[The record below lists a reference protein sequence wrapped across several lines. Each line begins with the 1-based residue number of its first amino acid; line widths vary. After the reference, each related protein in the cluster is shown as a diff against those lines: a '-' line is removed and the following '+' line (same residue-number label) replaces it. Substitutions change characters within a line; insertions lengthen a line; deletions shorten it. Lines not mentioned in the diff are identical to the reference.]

1 MRRKKRTLQEG
12 IADFYDASTGVWVEI
27 WGDHL
32 HHGYYEDNSWRSL
45 QQHREAQVR
54 MIEEVLSW
62 AEVSSGPEAPKAIL
76 DVGCGVG
83 GSSRHLQKK
92 YGAKVTGIT
101 LSPKQQQQATS
112 LSVKSGQAD
121 SCEFKVAD
129 ALKMPFPDD
138 SFDLVWSL
146 ESGEHMPEKA
156 KFMSEMHRVCKP
168 GGRIILVTW
177 VHRNLTKDEALKPKE
192 QRLLKQISKAYHLP
206 DWCSMDDYCQIA
218 VANLGMTGVA
228 SKVERAEIESAAVL
242 PPKELRIRSED
253 WSQFIAPFW
262 SAVIQTALRPQ
273 GWWALARGGLE
284 TFRGALVM
292 PLMNRGYRT
301 GTIRFGL
308 MTGCKTP
315 AGGDTAAASTAA
327 ATALSARRPGRLAL
341 CGALGQ
347 VVSSSTR
354 RSSRLVGL
362 LDLAKTVWDF
372 SRPHTLVGTIIS
384 ITTVHLFAVAPLSA
398 IDWPLFALQ
407 TVRALAPAMLVNVY
421 ITGLNQIYDVDIDR
435 QNKPYLPIP
444 SGRLSVTAAW
454 LIVLGSLFGAEAV
467 TCTYPTAG
475 VMALQFPLIA
485 SAILGTAYSV
495 PPFRLKRFPFLAAL
509 CIIVVRGI
517 VVNMGF
523 YYYIVHALGV
533 SGQVSTLR
541 SAMAA
546 SFFAIFGLV
555 IALMK
560 DVPDVLGDQ
569 KASIRS
575 VSVRLGPARALR
587 IAVSLLKFLLVGTAT
602 SFGLASGWAFV
613 SKAPGS
619 ALARGVLAVIS
630 LLFCRSLQ
638 RKERLVDAEK
648 PKQVFDF
655 YMFVW
660 KIFYLCYLL
669 LPLAM

>member
-1 MRRKKRTLQEG
+1 MLASRSPRVDSEAAAAAAAGALAAALLLRAKLRQKQRTRTLQEG

-45 QQHREAQVR
+45 KQHREAQVR

-62 AEVSSGPEAPKAIL
+62 ADVSSDRAPQAIL

-83 GSSRHLQKK
+83 GSSRYLQKK

-101 LSPKQQQQATS
+101 LSPKQQAQATA
-112 LSVKSGQAD
+112 LSKSQPD
-121 SCEFKVAD
+121 CTFQVAD
-129 ALKMPFPDD
+129 ALKMPFADS

-177 VHRNLTKDEALKPKE
+177 VHRNLEANEALTSKE
-192 QRLLKQISKAYHLP
+192 VRLLKRISQAYHLP
-206 DWCSMDDYCQIA
+206 DWCSMDDYCHIA
-218 VANLGMTGVA
+218 TEKLGMTG
-228 SKVERAEIESAAVL
+228 
-242 PPKELRIRSED
+242 IRSDD
-253 WSQFIAPFW
+253 WSKFIAPFW
-262 SAVIQTALRPQ
+262 SAVIQTALQPR

-301 GTIRFGL
+301 GTVRFGL
-308 MTGCKTP
+308 MTGCKVQ
-315 AGGDTAAASTAA
+315 GGDIAAASTAA
-327 ATALSARRPGRLAL
+327 ASAPSALWNKG
-341 CGALGQ
+341 
-347 VVSSSTR
+347 VVSSSTTK
-354 RSSRLVGL
+354 SSRLAAL
-362 LDLAKTVWDF
+362 LAKVKTVWDF
-372 SRPHTLVGTIIS
+372 TRPHTLIGTVIS
-384 ITTVHLFAVAPLSA
+384 ITTVHLFAVAPLPSISWPAFA
-398 IDWPLFALQ
+398 IQ
-407 TVRALAPAMLVNVY
+407 TLRALVPAMLVNVY
-421 ITGLNQIYDVDIDR
+421 ITGLNQIYDVEIDR

-444 SGRLSVTAAW
+444 SGRLSNGSAW
-454 LIVLGSLFGAEAV
+454 LIVLGSLLGAEAV
-467 TCTYPTAG
+467 TCTYETAG

-509 CIIVVRGI
+509 SIIVVRGV

-523 YYYIVHALGV
+523 YYYIGHALGV
-533 SGQVSTLR
+533 AGQVSTFR

-546 SFFAIFGLV
+546 AFFAAFGLV

-587 IAVSLLKFLLVGTAT
+587 IAVFLLKSLLLSTSVSFSVASILAVATGVPGTA
-602 SFGLASGWAFV
+602 V
-613 SKAPGS
+613 
-619 ALARGVLAVIS
+619 ARGVLAVVS
-630 LLFCRSLQ
+630 LLFCRSLR
-638 RKERLVDAEK
+638 RKEKLVDAEK
-648 PKQVFDF
+648 PKQVFEF

-669 LPLAM
+669 LPLAA